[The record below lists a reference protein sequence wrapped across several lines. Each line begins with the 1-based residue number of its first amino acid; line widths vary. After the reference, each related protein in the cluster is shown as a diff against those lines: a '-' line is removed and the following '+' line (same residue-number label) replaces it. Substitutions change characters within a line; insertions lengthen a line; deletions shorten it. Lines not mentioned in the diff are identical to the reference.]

1 MANTIHSSQA
11 NLKKKIQPFLLP
23 VDKEN
28 SRLSQLIKA
37 YLPKKEVHKVWEAY
51 RFSEKAHSGQK
62 RRSGEDYISHP
73 VSVACI
79 AARFHLDSQS
89 IQAALLHD
97 VVEDTESTETE
108 IESKFGKQVSTL
120 VIGLSKLD
128 KVQFQDASEAQAEN
142 FRKMLLA
149 MTQDVRV
156 ILIKLSDRLHNMQTI
171 QSLDEAKKTR
181 IAQETVDIYAP
192 IANRLGLN
200 NLYQE
205 LEDLC
210 FEVLHPVRHKTIQK
224 AIKASRGNRKEVIEK
239 ISKEIRD
246 KLSSVKT
253 KAEITGREKNP
264 ASIHRKMLED
274 QTGFNQIN
282 DIYAFRIIV
291 DTINDCYLTLGTLH
305 SLYNPIPGKFKDYI
319 AIPKAN
325 GYQSLHSTLL
335 GPFGVP
341 VEIQIRTKNMH
352 QVAEAGVAAHWLYK
366 TKDAHVTDLQQKTN
380 QWLKRMLDIQN
391 DSSNSLEFLEHLK
404 VDLFPDEVY
413 VFSPDGKIFA
423 LPKNSSSIDFA
434 YAVHSD
440 VGNKAVS
447 AKINQMLV
455 PLRTKLSTGD
465 HVEII
470 TSTLAKP
477 NPTWLN
483 FVITGKARS
492 QIRNYLR
499 SAESKDLIFLG
510 EKMLNNALNAFHIH
524 PTAIKKKHWKKLIHD
539 YHVESKDEILMDIA
553 LGKKVNVMV
562 AHQLTSLIDGVTSNK
577 NQTKMLDVITIKGS
591 DGMAIQLA
599 SCCNPIPGDPILG
612 YINKEKGLVIHTHD
626 CQIVNELALDHDRWV
641 DVEWE
646 PDSDKLFNVRL
657 SVLVVNERGMLG
669 KIASVIADSESNIDN
684 VSLQDMDGSPFATLN
699 FLVQVRHRLHLA
711 ELIRNLRKIT
721 KVNKI
726 TRVKNYKE
734 LKK

>member
-1 MANTIHSSQA
+1 LANTAHTSQA
-11 NLKKKIQPFLLP
+11 DLNKSHQSFLLP
-23 VDKEN
+23 VDQEN
-28 SRLSQLIKA
+28 SSLTQLVKT
-37 YLPKKEVHKVWEAY
+37 YLPKREIDKVWEAY

-62 RRSGEDYISHP
+62 RRSGEAYISHP

-97 VVEDTESTETE
+97 VVEDTESTELE
-108 IESKFGKQVSTL
+108 IETKFGKQVSTL
-120 VIGLSKLD
+120 VTGLSKLD
-128 KVQFQDASEAQAEN
+128 KVEFQDANEAQAEN

-156 ILIKLSDRLHNMQTI
+156 MLIKLSDRLHNMQTI
-171 QSLDEAKKTR
+171 QSLDERKKIR
-181 IAQETVDIYAP
+181 IAQETIDIYAP

-210 FEVLHPVRHKTIQK
+210 FEVLHPVRYKTIQK

-239 ISKEIRD
+239 ISNEISH
-246 KLSSVKT
+246 KLNSVKT

-291 DTINDCYLTLGTLH
+291 NDINDCYLTLGTLH

-352 QVAEAGVAAHWLYK
+352 QLAEAGVAAHWLYK

-455 PLRTKLSTGD
+455 PLRTRLSTGD

-524 PTAIKKKHWKKLIHD
+524 PTAIKKKHWNKLILD
-539 YHVESKDEILMDIA
+539 YHVESKHEILMDIA

-562 AHQLTSLIDGVTSNK
+562 AHQLTNLMDGVTSNK
-577 NQTKMLDVITIKGS
+577 KQTKMLDVITIKGS
-591 DGMAIQLA
+591 DDMAIQLA
-599 SCCNPIPGDPILG
+599 SCCHPIPGDPILG

-626 CQIVNELALDHDRWV
+626 CQIVNELSLDHDRWV

-646 PDSDKLFNVRL
+646 PESEKLFNVRL

-669 KIASVIADSESNIDN
+669 KIASVIADTESNIDN

-699 FLVQVRHRLHLA
+699 FLVQVRHRQHLA

-726 TRVKNYKE
+726 TRVKNYKS
-734 LKK
+734 

>member
-1 MANTIHSSQA
+1 MANTAHTSQA
-11 NLKKKIQPFLLP
+11 DLNKSHRSFLLP
-23 VDKEN
+23 VDQEN
-28 SRLSQLIKA
+28 SSLTQLVKT
-37 YLPKKEVHKVWEAY
+37 YLPKREIDKVWEAY

-62 RRSGEDYISHP
+62 RRSGEAYISHP

-97 VVEDTESTETE
+97 VVEDTESTELE

-120 VIGLSKLD
+120 VTGLSKLD
-128 KVQFQDASEAQAEN
+128 KVEFQDANEAQAEN

-156 ILIKLSDRLHNMQTI
+156 MLIKLSDRLHNMQTI
-171 QSLDEAKKTR
+171 QSLDERKKIR

-210 FEVLHPVRHKTIQK
+210 FEVLHPVRYKTIQK

-239 ISKEIRD
+239 ISNEISH
-246 KLSSVKT
+246 KLNSVKT

-291 DTINDCYLTLGTLH
+291 NDINDCYLTLGTLH

-352 QVAEAGVAAHWLYK
+352 QLAEAGVAAHWLYK

-455 PLRTKLSTGD
+455 PLRTRLSTGD

-524 PTAIKKKHWKKLIHD
+524 PTAIKKKHWNKLILD

-562 AHQLTSLIDGVTSNK
+562 AHQLTNLMDGVASNK
-577 NQTKMLDVITIKGS
+577 KQTKMLDVITIKGS
-591 DGMAIQLA
+591 DDMAIQLA
-599 SCCNPIPGDPILG
+599 SCCHPIPGDPILG

-626 CQIVNELALDHDRWV
+626 CQIVNELSLDHDRWV

-646 PDSDKLFNVRL
+646 PDSEKLFNVRL

-669 KIASVIADSESNIDN
+669 KIASVIADAGSNIDN

-699 FLVQVRHRLHLA
+699 FLVQVRHRQHLA

-726 TRVKNYKE
+726 TRVKNYKN
-734 LKK
+734 

>member
-1 MANTIHSSQA
+1 MANTAHTSQVDL
-11 NLKKKIQPFLLP
+11 NKSHRSFLLP
-23 VDKEN
+23 VDQEN
-28 SRLSQLIKA
+28 SSLTQLVKT
-37 YLPKKEVHKVWEAY
+37 YLPKREIDKVWEAY
-51 RFSEKAHSGQK
+51 RFSEKAHRGQK
-62 RRSGEDYISHP
+62 RTSGEAYISHP

-97 VVEDTESTETE
+97 VVEDTVSTELE

-120 VIGLSKLD
+120 VTGLSKLD
-128 KVQFQDASEAQAEN
+128 KVEFQDANEAQAEN

-156 ILIKLSDRLHNMQTI
+156 MLIKLSDRLHNMQTI
-171 QSLDEAKKTR
+171 QSLDERKKIR
-181 IAQETVDIYAP
+181 IAQETIDIYAP

-210 FEVLHPVRHKTIQK
+210 FEVLHPVRYKTIQK

-239 ISKEIRD
+239 ISNEISG
-246 KLSSVKT
+246 KLKSVKT

-291 DTINDCYLTLGTLH
+291 NDINDCYLTLGTLH

-352 QVAEAGVAAHWLYK
+352 QLAEAGVAAHWLYK

-455 PLRTKLSTGD
+455 PLRTRLSTGD

-510 EKMLNNALNAFHIH
+510 EKMLDNALNAFHIH
-524 PTAIKKKHWKKLIHD
+524 PTAIKKKHWNKLILD
-539 YHVESKDEILMDIA
+539 YHVKSKDEILMDIA

-562 AHQLTSLIDGVTSNK
+562 AHQLTNLMDGVTSNK
-577 NQTKMLDVITIKGS
+577 KQTKMLDVITIKGS
-591 DGMAIQLA
+591 DDMAIQLA
-599 SCCNPIPGDPILG
+599 NCCHPIPGDPILG

-626 CQIVNELALDHDRWV
+626 CQIVNELSLDHDRWV

-646 PDSDKLFNVRL
+646 PDSEKLFNVRL

-669 KIASVIADSESNIDN
+669 KIASVIADAESNIDN

-699 FLVQVRHRLHLA
+699 FLVQVRHRQHLA

-726 TRVKNYKE
+726 TRVKNYKN
-734 LKK
+734 

>member
-1 MANTIHSSQA
+1 MANTPQTSQVD
-11 NLKKKIQPFLLP
+11 LKKSHQFLLLP
-23 VDKEN
+23 VDQDN
-28 SRLSQLIKA
+28 SRLTQLIKT
-37 YLPKKEVHKVWEAY
+37 YLPKKEVDKVWEAY

-62 RRSGEDYISHP
+62 RRSGEAYISHP

-97 VVEDTESTETE
+97 VVEDTQVTESD
-108 IESKFGKQVSTL
+108 IELKFGKQVSIL
-120 VIGLSKLD
+120 VTGLSKLD
-128 KVQFQDASEAQAEN
+128 KVEFQDANEAQAEN

-156 ILIKLSDRLHNMQTI
+156 MLIKLSDRLHNMQTI
-171 QSLDEAKKTR
+171 QSLEESKKTR
-181 IAQETVDIYAP
+181 IAQETIDIYAP

-210 FEVLHPVRHKTIQK
+210 FEVLHPVRYKTIQK

-239 ISKEIRD
+239 ISNEISN
-246 KLSSVKT
+246 KLNSVKT
-253 KAEITGREKNP
+253 KSEITGREKNP

-291 DTINDCYLTLGTLH
+291 NDINDCYLTLGTLH

-352 QVAEAGVAAHWLYK
+352 QLAEAGVAAHWLYK

-380 QWLKRMLDIQN
+380 QWLKRMLEIQN

-423 LPKNSSSIDFA
+423 LPKNSSTIDFA

-447 AKINQMLV
+447 AKINQILV

-524 PTAIKKKHWKKLIHD
+524 PTAIKKKHWNKLILD

-562 AHQLTSLIDGVTSNK
+562 AHQLTNLMDGVASNK
-577 NQTKMLDVITIKGS
+577 KQTKMLDVITIKGS
-591 DGMAIQLA
+591 DDMAIQLA
-599 SCCNPIPGDPILG
+599 NCCHPIPGDPILG
-612 YINKEKGLVIHTHD
+612 YINKDKGLVIHTHD
-626 CQIVNELALDHDRWV
+626 CKIVNELSLEHDRWV

-646 PDSDKLFNVRL
+646 PDSEKLFNVRL

-669 KIASVIADSESNIDN
+669 KIASVIADAESNIDN

-699 FLVQVRHRLHLA
+699 FVVQVRHRLHLA

-726 TRVKNYKE
+726 TRVKNYKN
-734 LKK
+734 

>member
-1 MANTIHSSQA
+1 MANTAHTSQA
-11 NLKKKIQPFLLP
+11 DLNKSHRSFLLP
-23 VDKEN
+23 VDQEN
-28 SRLSQLIKA
+28 SSLTQLVKT
-37 YLPKKEVHKVWEAY
+37 YLPKREIDKVWEAY

-62 RRSGEDYISHP
+62 RRSGEAYISHP

-97 VVEDTESTETE
+97 VVEDTESTELE

-120 VIGLSKLD
+120 VTGLSKLD
-128 KVQFQDASEAQAEN
+128 KVEFQDANEAQAEN

-156 ILIKLSDRLHNMQTI
+156 MLIKLSDRLHNMQTI
-171 QSLDEAKKTR
+171 QSLDERKKIR

-210 FEVLHPVRHKTIQK
+210 FEVLHPVRYKTIQK

-239 ISKEIRD
+239 ISNEISH
-246 KLSSVKT
+246 KLKSVKT

-291 DTINDCYLTLGTLH
+291 NDINDCYLTLGTLH

-325 GYQSLHSTLL
+325 GYQSLHSTLS

-352 QVAEAGVAAHWLYK
+352 QLAEAGVAAHWLYK

-455 PLRTKLSTGD
+455 PLRTRLSTGD

-524 PTAIKKKHWKKLIHD
+524 PTAIKKKHWNKLILD

-562 AHQLTSLIDGVTSNK
+562 AHQLTNLMDGVASNK
-577 NQTKMLDVITIKGS
+577 KQTKMLDVITIKGS
-591 DGMAIQLA
+591 DDMAIQLA
-599 SCCNPIPGDPILG
+599 NCCHPIPGDPILG

-626 CQIVNELALDHDRWV
+626 CQIVNELSLDHDRWV

-646 PDSDKLFNVRL
+646 PDSEKLFNVRL

-669 KIASVIADSESNIDN
+669 KIASVIADAESNIDN
-684 VSLQDMDGSPFATLN
+684 VSIQDMDGSPFATLN
-699 FLVQVRHRLHLA
+699 FLVQVRHRQHLA

-726 TRVKNYKE
+726 TRVKNYKN
-734 LKK
+734 

>member
-1 MANTIHSSQA
+1 MANTAHTSQA
-11 NLKKKIQPFLLP
+11 DLNKSHRSFLLP
-23 VDKEN
+23 VDQEN
-28 SRLSQLIKA
+28 SSLTQLVKT
-37 YLPKKEVHKVWEAY
+37 YLPKREIDKVWEAY

-62 RRSGEDYISHP
+62 RRSGEAYISHP

-97 VVEDTESTETE
+97 VVEDTESTELE
-108 IESKFGKQVSTL
+108 IETKFGKQVSTL
-120 VIGLSKLD
+120 VTGLSKLD
-128 KVQFQDASEAQAEN
+128 KVEFQDANEAQAEN

-156 ILIKLSDRLHNMQTI
+156 MLIKLSDRLHNMQTI
-171 QSLDEAKKTR
+171 QSLDERKKIR
-181 IAQETVDIYAP
+181 IAQETIDIYAP

-210 FEVLHPVRHKTIQK
+210 FEVLHPVRYKTIQK

-239 ISKEIRD
+239 ISNEISH
-246 KLSSVKT
+246 KLNSVKT

-291 DTINDCYLTLGTLH
+291 NDINDCYLTLGTLH

-352 QVAEAGVAAHWLYK
+352 QLAEAGVAAHWLYK

-455 PLRTKLSTGD
+455 PLRTRLSTGD

-524 PTAIKKKHWKKLIHD
+524 PTAIKKKHWNKLILD

-562 AHQLTSLIDGVTSNK
+562 AHQLTNLMDGVTSNK
-577 NQTKMLDVITIKGS
+577 KQTKMLDVITIKGS
-591 DGMAIQLA
+591 DDMAIQLA
-599 SCCNPIPGDPILG
+599 SCCHPIPGDPILG

-626 CQIVNELALDHDRWV
+626 CQIVNELSLDHDRWV

-646 PDSDKLFNVRL
+646 PDSEKLFNVRL

-669 KIASVIADSESNIDN
+669 KIASVIADTESNIDN

-699 FLVQVRHRLHLA
+699 FLVQVRHRQHLA

-726 TRVKNYKE
+726 TRVKNYKS
-734 LKK
+734 

>member
-1 MANTIHSSQA
+1 MANTAHTSQA
-11 NLKKKIQPFLLP
+11 DLNKSHRSFLLP
-23 VDKEN
+23 VDQEN
-28 SRLSQLIKA
+28 SSLTQLVKT
-37 YLPKKEVHKVWEAY
+37 YLPKREIDKVWEAY

-62 RRSGEDYISHP
+62 RRSGEAYISHP

-97 VVEDTESTETE
+97 VVEDTDSTELE

-120 VIGLSKLD
+120 VTGLSKLD
-128 KVQFQDASEAQAEN
+128 KVEFQDANEAQAEN

-156 ILIKLSDRLHNMQTI
+156 MLIKLSDRLHNMQTI
-171 QSLDEAKKTR
+171 QSLDERKKIR

-210 FEVLHPVRHKTIQK
+210 FEVLHPVRYKTIQK

-239 ISKEIRD
+239 ISNEISH
-246 KLSSVKT
+246 KLNSVKT

-291 DTINDCYLTLGTLH
+291 NDINDCYLTLGTLH

-352 QVAEAGVAAHWLYK
+352 QLAEAGVAAHWLYK

-455 PLRTKLSTGD
+455 PLRTRLSTGD

-524 PTAIKKKHWKKLIHD
+524 PTAIKKKHWNKLILD

-562 AHQLTSLIDGVTSNK
+562 AHQLTNLMDGVTSNK
-577 NQTKMLDVITIKGS
+577 KQTKMLDVITIKGS
-591 DGMAIQLA
+591 DDMAIQLA
-599 SCCNPIPGDPILG
+599 SCCHPIPGDPILG

-626 CQIVNELALDHDRWV
+626 CQIVNELSLDHDRWV

-646 PDSDKLFNVRL
+646 PDSEKLFNVRL

-669 KIASVIADSESNIDN
+669 KIASVIADAESNIDN

-699 FLVQVRHRLHLA
+699 FLVQVRHRQHLA

-726 TRVKNYKE
+726 TRVKNYKN
-734 LKK
+734 

>member
-1 MANTIHSSQA
+1 MANTAHTSQA
-11 NLKKKIQPFLLP
+11 DLNKSHQSFLLP
-23 VDKEN
+23 VDQEN
-28 SRLSQLIKA
+28 SSLTQLVKT
-37 YLPKKEVHKVWEAY
+37 YLPKREIDKVWEAY

-62 RRSGEDYISHP
+62 RRSGEAYISHP

-97 VVEDTESTETE
+97 VVEDTESTELE
-108 IESKFGKQVSTL
+108 IETKFGKQVSTL
-120 VIGLSKLD
+120 VTGLSKLD
-128 KVQFQDASEAQAEN
+128 KVEFQDANEAQAEN

-156 ILIKLSDRLHNMQTI
+156 MLIKLSDRLHNMQTI
-171 QSLDEAKKTR
+171 QSLDERKKIR
-181 IAQETVDIYAP
+181 IAQETIDIYAP

-210 FEVLHPVRHKTIQK
+210 FEVLHPVRYKTIQK

-239 ISKEIRD
+239 ISNEISH
-246 KLSSVKT
+246 KLNSVKT

-291 DTINDCYLTLGTLH
+291 NDINDCYLTLGTLH

-352 QVAEAGVAAHWLYK
+352 QLAEAGVAAHWLYK

-447 AKINQMLV
+447 AKINQILV
-455 PLRTKLSTGD
+455 PLRTRLSTGD

-524 PTAIKKKHWKKLIHD
+524 PTAIKKKHWNKLILD
-539 YHVESKDEILMDIA
+539 YHVESKHEILMDIA

-562 AHQLTSLIDGVTSNK
+562 AHQLTNLMDGVTSNK
-577 NQTKMLDVITIKGS
+577 KQTKMLDVITIKGS
-591 DGMAIQLA
+591 DDMAIQLA
-599 SCCNPIPGDPILG
+599 SCCHPIPGDPILG

-626 CQIVNELALDHDRWV
+626 CQIVNELSLDHDRWV
-641 DVEWE
+641 DVEWG
-646 PDSDKLFNVRL
+646 PDSEKLFNVRL

-669 KIASVIADSESNIDN
+669 KIASVIADTESNIDN

-699 FLVQVRHRLHLA
+699 FLVQVRHRQHLA

-721 KVNKI
+721 EVNKI
-726 TRVKNYKE
+726 TRVKNYKS
-734 LKK
+734 

>member
-1 MANTIHSSQA
+1 
-11 NLKKKIQPFLLP
+11 
-23 VDKEN
+23 
-28 SRLSQLIKA
+28 
-37 YLPKKEVHKVWEAY
+37 
-51 RFSEKAHSGQK
+51 
-62 RRSGEDYISHP
+62 
-73 VSVACI
+73 
-79 AARFHLDSQS
+79 
-89 IQAALLHD
+89 
-97 VVEDTESTETE
+97 
-108 IESKFGKQVSTL
+108 
-120 VIGLSKLD
+120 
-128 KVQFQDASEAQAEN
+128 
-142 FRKMLLA
+142 
-149 MTQDVRV
+149 VR
-156 ILIKLSDRLHNMQTI
+156 
-171 QSLDEAKKTR
+171 
-181 IAQETVDIYAP
+181 Y
-192 IANRLGLN
+192 
-200 NLYQE
+200 
-205 LEDLC
+205 
-210 FEVLHPVRHKTIQK
+210 KTIQK

-239 ISKEIRD
+239 ISNEISH
-246 KLSSVKT
+246 KLKSVKT

-291 DTINDCYLTLGTLH
+291 NDINDCYLTLGTLH

-352 QVAEAGVAAHWLYK
+352 QLAEAGVAAHWLYK

-455 PLRTKLSTGD
+455 PLRTRLSTGD

-524 PTAIKKKHWKKLIHD
+524 PTAIKKKHWNKLILD

-562 AHQLTSLIDGVTSNK
+562 AHQLTNLMDGVASNK
-577 NQTKMLDVITIKGS
+577 KQTKMLDVITIKGS
-591 DGMAIQLA
+591 DDMAIQLA
-599 SCCNPIPGDPILG
+599 SCCHPIPGDPILG

-626 CQIVNELALDHDRWV
+626 CQIVNELSLDHDRWV

-646 PDSDKLFNVRL
+646 PDSEKLFNVRL

-669 KIASVIADSESNIDN
+669 KIASVIADAESNIDN

-699 FLVQVRHRLHLA
+699 FLVQVRHRQHLA

-726 TRVKNYKE
+726 TRVKNYKN
-734 LKK
+734 

>member
-1 MANTIHSSQA
+1 M
-11 NLKKKIQPFLLP
+11 
-23 VDKEN
+23 
-28 SRLSQLIKA
+28 
-37 YLPKKEVHKVWEAY
+37 
-51 RFSEKAHSGQK
+51 
-62 RRSGEDYISHP
+62 
-73 VSVACI
+73 
-79 AARFHLDSQS
+79 
-89 IQAALLHD
+89 
-97 VVEDTESTETE
+97 
-108 IESKFGKQVSTL
+108 STL

-128 KVQFQDASEAQAEN
+128 KVEFQDANEAQAEN

-156 ILIKLSDRLHNMQTI
+156 MLIKLSDRLHNMQTI
-171 QSLDEAKKTR
+171 QSLDERKKIR
-181 IAQETVDIYAP
+181 IAQETIDIYAP

-210 FEVLHPVRHKTIQK
+210 FEVLHPVRYKTIQK

-239 ISKEIRD
+239 ISNEISH
-246 KLSSVKT
+246 KLNSVKT

-291 DTINDCYLTLGTLH
+291 NDINDCYLTLGTLH

-352 QVAEAGVAAHWLYK
+352 QLAEAGVAAHWLYK

-455 PLRTKLSTGD
+455 PLRTRLSTGD

-524 PTAIKKKHWKKLIHD
+524 PTAIKKKHWNKLILD
-539 YHVESKDEILMDIA
+539 YHVESKHEILMDIA

-562 AHQLTSLIDGVTSNK
+562 AHQLTNLMDGVTSNK
-577 NQTKMLDVITIKGS
+577 KQTKMLDVITIKGS
-591 DGMAIQLA
+591 DDMAIQLA
-599 SCCNPIPGDPILG
+599 SCCHPIPGDPILG

-626 CQIVNELALDHDRWV
+626 CQIVNELSLDHDRWV

-646 PDSDKLFNVRL
+646 PDSEKLFNVRL

-669 KIASVIADSESNIDN
+669 KIASVIADTESNIDN

-699 FLVQVRHRLHLA
+699 FLVQVRHRQHLA

-726 TRVKNYKE
+726 TRVKNYKN
-734 LKK
+734 

>member
-1 MANTIHSSQA
+1 MANTAHTSQA
-11 NLKKKIQPFLLP
+11 DLNKSHRSFLLP
-23 VDKEN
+23 VDQEN
-28 SRLSQLIKA
+28 SSLTQLVKT
-37 YLPKKEVHKVWEAY
+37 YLPKREIDKVWEAY

-62 RRSGEDYISHP
+62 RRSGEAYISHP

-97 VVEDTESTETE
+97 VVEDTESTELE

-120 VIGLSKLD
+120 VTGLSKLD
-128 KVQFQDASEAQAEN
+128 KVEFQDANEAQAEN

-156 ILIKLSDRLHNMQTI
+156 MLIKLSDRLHNMQTI
-171 QSLDEAKKTR
+171 QSLDERKKIR

-210 FEVLHPVRHKTIQK
+210 FEVLHPVRYKTIQK

-239 ISKEIRD
+239 ISNEISH
-246 KLSSVKT
+246 KLKSVKT

-291 DTINDCYLTLGTLH
+291 NDINDCYLTLGTLH

-341 VEIQIRTKNMH
+341 VEIQIRTKSMH
-352 QVAEAGVAAHWLYK
+352 QLAEAGVAAHWLYK

-455 PLRTKLSTGD
+455 PLRTRLSTGD

-524 PTAIKKKHWKKLIHD
+524 PTAIKKKHWNKLILD

-562 AHQLTSLIDGVTSNK
+562 AHQLTNLMDGVASNK
-577 NQTKMLDVITIKGS
+577 KQTKMLDVITIKGS
-591 DGMAIQLA
+591 DDMAIQLA
-599 SCCNPIPGDPILG
+599 NCCHPIPGDPILG

-626 CQIVNELALDHDRWV
+626 CQIVNELSLDHDRWV

-646 PDSDKLFNVRL
+646 PDSEKLFNVRL

-669 KIASVIADSESNIDN
+669 KIASVIADAESNIDN

-699 FLVQVRHRLHLA
+699 FLVQVRHRQHLA

-726 TRVKNYKE
+726 TRVKNYKN
-734 LKK
+734 

>member
-1 MANTIHSSQA
+1 LANTVHTSQA
-11 NLKKKIQPFLLP
+11 DLNKSHRSFLLP
-23 VDKEN
+23 VDQEN
-28 SRLSQLIKA
+28 SSLTQLVKT
-37 YLPKKEVHKVWEAY
+37 YLPKREIDKVWEAY

-62 RRSGEDYISHP
+62 RRSGEAYISHP

-97 VVEDTESTETE
+97 VVEDTDSTELE

-120 VIGLSKLD
+120 VTGLSKLD
-128 KVQFQDASEAQAEN
+128 KVEFQDANEAQAEN

-156 ILIKLSDRLHNMQTI
+156 MLIKLSDRLHNMQTI
-171 QSLDEAKKTR
+171 QSLDERKKIR

-210 FEVLHPVRHKTIQK
+210 FEVLHPVRYKTIQK

-239 ISKEIRD
+239 ISNEISH
-246 KLSSVKT
+246 KLNSVKT
-253 KAEITGREKNP
+253 KADITGREKNP

-291 DTINDCYLTLGTLH
+291 NDINDCYLTLGTLH

-352 QVAEAGVAAHWLYK
+352 QLAEAGVAAHWLYK
-366 TKDAHVTDLQQKTN
+366 TKDAHVTNLQQKTN

-455 PLRTKLSTGD
+455 PLRTRLSTGD

-524 PTAIKKKHWKKLIHD
+524 PTAIKKKHWNKLILD

-562 AHQLTSLIDGVTSNK
+562 AHQLTNLMDGVASNK
-577 NQTKMLDVITIKGS
+577 KQTKMLDVITIKGS
-591 DGMAIQLA
+591 DDMAIQLA
-599 SCCNPIPGDPILG
+599 SCCHPIPGDPILG

-626 CQIVNELALDHDRWV
+626 CQIFNELSLDHDRWV

-646 PDSDKLFNVRL
+646 PDSEKLFNVRL

-669 KIASVIADSESNIDN
+669 KIASVIADAESNIDN

-699 FLVQVRHRLHLA
+699 FLVQVRHRQHLA

-726 TRVKNYKE
+726 TRVKNYKN
-734 LKK
+734 

>member
-1 MANTIHSSQA
+1 M
-11 NLKKKIQPFLLP
+11 
-23 VDKEN
+23 
-28 SRLSQLIKA
+28 R
-37 YLPKKEVHKVWEAY
+37 Y
-51 RFSEKAHSGQK
+51 
-62 RRSGEDYISHP
+62 
-73 VSVACI
+73 
-79 AARFHLDSQS
+79 
-89 IQAALLHD
+89 
-97 VVEDTESTETE
+97 
-108 IESKFGKQVSTL
+108 
-120 VIGLSKLD
+120 
-128 KVQFQDASEAQAEN
+128 
-142 FRKMLLA
+142 
-149 MTQDVRV
+149 
-156 ILIKLSDRLHNMQTI
+156 
-171 QSLDEAKKTR
+171 
-181 IAQETVDIYAP
+181 
-192 IANRLGLN
+192 
-200 NLYQE
+200 
-205 LEDLC
+205 
-210 FEVLHPVRHKTIQK
+210 KTIQK

-239 ISKEIRD
+239 ISNEISH
-246 KLSSVKT
+246 KLKSVKT

-291 DTINDCYLTLGTLH
+291 NDINDCYLTLGTLH

-352 QVAEAGVAAHWLYK
+352 QLAEAGVAAHWLYK

-455 PLRTKLSTGD
+455 PLRTRLSTGD

-524 PTAIKKKHWKKLIHD
+524 PTAIKKKHWNKLILD

-562 AHQLTSLIDGVTSNK
+562 AHQLTNLMDGVASNK
-577 NQTKMLDVITIKGS
+577 KQTKMLDVITIKGS
-591 DGMAIQLA
+591 DDMAIQLA
-599 SCCNPIPGDPILG
+599 SCCHPIPGDPILG

-626 CQIVNELALDHDRWV
+626 CQIVNELSLDHDRWV

-646 PDSDKLFNVRL
+646 PDSEKLFNVRL

-669 KIASVIADSESNIDN
+669 KIASVIADAESNIDN

-699 FLVQVRHRLHLA
+699 FLVQVRHRQHLA

-726 TRVKNYKE
+726 TRVKNYKN
-734 LKK
+734 

>member
-1 MANTIHSSQA
+1 MANTPQTSQVD
-11 NLKKKIQPFLLP
+11 LKKSHQFLLLP
-23 VDKEN
+23 VDQDN
-28 SRLSQLIKA
+28 SRLTQLIKT
-37 YLPKKEVHKVWEAY
+37 YLPKKEVDKVWEAY

-62 RRSGEDYISHP
+62 RRSGEAYISHP

-97 VVEDTESTETE
+97 VVEDTQVTESD
-108 IESKFGKQVSTL
+108 IELKFGKQVSIL
-120 VIGLSKLD
+120 VTGLSKLD
-128 KVQFQDASEAQAEN
+128 KVEFQDANEAQAEN

-156 ILIKLSDRLHNMQTI
+156 MLIKLSDRLHNMQTI
-171 QSLDEAKKTR
+171 QSLDESKKIR

-210 FEVLHPVRHKTIQK
+210 FEVLHPVRYKTIQK

-239 ISKEIRD
+239 ISNEISN
-246 KLSSVKT
+246 KLNSVKT
-253 KAEITGREKNP
+253 KSEITGREKNP

-291 DTINDCYLTLGTLH
+291 NDINDCYLTLGTLH

-352 QVAEAGVAAHWLYK
+352 QLAEAGVAAHWLYK

-380 QWLKRMLDIQN
+380 QWLKRMLEIQN

-423 LPKNSSSIDFA
+423 LPKNSSTIDFA

-447 AKINQMLV
+447 AKINQILV

-524 PTAIKKKHWKKLIHD
+524 PTAIKKKHWNKLILD

-562 AHQLTSLIDGVTSNK
+562 AHQLTNLMDGVASNK
-577 NQTKMLDVITIKGS
+577 KQTKMLDVITIKGS
-591 DGMAIQLA
+591 DDMAIQLA
-599 SCCNPIPGDPILG
+599 NCCHPIPGDPILG
-612 YINKEKGLVIHTHD
+612 YINKDKGLVIHTHD
-626 CQIVNELALDHDRWV
+626 CKIVNELSLEHDRWV

-646 PDSDKLFNVRL
+646 PDSEKLFNVRL

-669 KIASVIADSESNIDN
+669 KIASVIADADSNIDN

-699 FLVQVRHRLHLA
+699 FVVQVRHRLHLA

-726 TRVKNYKE
+726 TRVKNYKN
-734 LKK
+734 

>member
-1 MANTIHSSQA
+1 MANTAHTSQA
-11 NLKKKIQPFLLP
+11 DLNKSHRSFLLP
-23 VDKEN
+23 VDQEN
-28 SRLSQLIKA
+28 SSLTQLVKT
-37 YLPKKEVHKVWEAY
+37 YLPKREIDKVWEAY

-62 RRSGEDYISHP
+62 RRSGEAYISHP

-97 VVEDTESTETE
+97 VVEDTESTELE

-120 VIGLSKLD
+120 VTGLSKLD
-128 KVQFQDASEAQAEN
+128 KVEFQDANEAQAEN

-156 ILIKLSDRLHNMQTI
+156 MLIKLSDRLHNMQTI
-171 QSLDEAKKTR
+171 QSLDERKKIR

-210 FEVLHPVRHKTIQK
+210 FEVLHPVRYKTIQK

-239 ISKEIRD
+239 ISNEISH
-246 KLSSVKT
+246 KLKSVKT

-291 DTINDCYLTLGTLH
+291 NDINDCYLTLGTLH

-352 QVAEAGVAAHWLYK
+352 QLAEAGVAAHWLYK

-455 PLRTKLSTGD
+455 PLRTRLSTGD

-524 PTAIKKKHWKKLIHD
+524 PTAIKKKHWNKLILD

-562 AHQLTSLIDGVTSNK
+562 AHQLTNLMDGVASNK
-577 NQTKMLDVITIKGS
+577 KQTKMLDVITIKGS
-591 DGMAIQLA
+591 DDMAIQLA
-599 SCCNPIPGDPILG
+599 SCCHPIPGDPILG

-626 CQIVNELALDHDRWV
+626 CQIVNELSLDHDRWV

-646 PDSDKLFNVRL
+646 PDSEKLFNVRL

-669 KIASVIADSESNIDN
+669 KIASVIADAESNIDN

-699 FLVQVRHRLHLA
+699 FLVQVRHRQHLA

-726 TRVKNYKE
+726 TRVKNYKN
-734 LKK
+734 

>member
-1 MANTIHSSQA
+1 MANTPQTSQVD
-11 NLKKKIQPFLLP
+11 LKKSHQFLLLP
-23 VDKEN
+23 VDQDN
-28 SRLSQLIKA
+28 SRLTQLIKT
-37 YLPKKEVHKVWEAY
+37 YLPKKEVDKVWEAY

-62 RRSGEDYISHP
+62 RRSGEAYISHP

-97 VVEDTESTETE
+97 VVEDTQVTESD
-108 IESKFGKQVSTL
+108 IELKFGKQVSIL
-120 VIGLSKLD
+120 VTGLSKLD
-128 KVQFQDASEAQAEN
+128 KVEFQDANEAQAEN

-156 ILIKLSDRLHNMQTI
+156 MLIKLSDRLHNMQTI
-171 QSLDEAKKTR
+171 QSLDESRKIR

-210 FEVLHPVRHKTIQK
+210 FEVLHPVRYKTIQK

-239 ISKEIRD
+239 ISNEISN
-246 KLSSVKT
+246 KLNSVKT
-253 KAEITGREKNP
+253 KSEITGREKNP

-291 DTINDCYLTLGTLH
+291 NDINDCYLTLGTLH

-352 QVAEAGVAAHWLYK
+352 QLAEAGVAAHWLYK

-380 QWLKRMLDIQN
+380 QWLKRMLEIQN

-423 LPKNSSSIDFA
+423 LPKNSSTIDFA

-447 AKINQMLV
+447 AKINQILV

-524 PTAIKKKHWKKLIHD
+524 PTAIKKKHWNKLILD

-562 AHQLTSLIDGVTSNK
+562 AHQLTNLMDGVASNK
-577 NQTKMLDVITIKGS
+577 KQTKMLDVITIKGS
-591 DGMAIQLA
+591 DDMAIQLA
-599 SCCNPIPGDPILG
+599 NCCHPIPGDPILG
-612 YINKEKGLVIHTHD
+612 YINKDKGLVIHTHD
-626 CQIVNELALDHDRWV
+626 CKIVNELSLEHDRWV

-646 PDSDKLFNVRL
+646 PDSEKLFNVRL

-669 KIASVIADSESNIDN
+669 KIASVIADAESNIDN

-699 FLVQVRHRLHLA
+699 FVVQVRHRLHLA

-726 TRVKNYKE
+726 TRVKNYKN
-734 LKK
+734 

>member
-1 MANTIHSSQA
+1 MANTPQTSQVD
-11 NLKKKIQPFLLP
+11 LKKSHQFLLLP
-23 VDKEN
+23 VDQDN
-28 SRLSQLIKA
+28 SRLTQLIKT
-37 YLPKKEVHKVWEAY
+37 YLPKKEVDKVWEAY

-62 RRSGEDYISHP
+62 RRSGEAYISHP

-97 VVEDTESTETE
+97 VVEDTQVTESD
-108 IESKFGKQVSTL
+108 IELKFGKQVSIL
-120 VIGLSKLD
+120 VTGLSKLD
-128 KVQFQDASEAQAEN
+128 KVEFQDANEAQAEN

-156 ILIKLSDRLHNMQTI
+156 MLIKLSDRLHNMQTI
-171 QSLDEAKKTR
+171 QSLDESRKIR

-210 FEVLHPVRHKTIQK
+210 FEVLHPVRYKTIQK

-239 ISKEIRD
+239 ISNEISN
-246 KLSSVKT
+246 KLNSVKT
-253 KAEITGREKNP
+253 KSEITGREKNP

-291 DTINDCYLTLGTLH
+291 NDINDCYLTLGTLH

-352 QVAEAGVAAHWLYK
+352 QLAEAGVAAHWLYK

-380 QWLKRMLDIQN
+380 QWLKRMLEIQN

-447 AKINQMLV
+447 AKINQILV
-455 PLRTKLSTGD
+455 PLRTRLSTGD

-524 PTAIKKKHWKKLIHD
+524 PTAIKKKHWNKLILD

-562 AHQLTSLIDGVTSNK
+562 AHQLTNLMDGVASNK
-577 NQTKMLDVITIKGS
+577 KQTKMLDVITIKGS
-591 DGMAIQLA
+591 DDMAIQLA
-599 SCCNPIPGDPILG
+599 NCCHPIPGDPILG
-612 YINKEKGLVIHTHD
+612 YINKDKGLVIHTHD
-626 CQIVNELALDHDRWV
+626 CKIVNELSLEHDRWV

-646 PDSDKLFNVRL
+646 PDSEKLFNVRL

-669 KIASVIADSESNIDN
+669 KIASVIADAESNIDN

-699 FLVQVRHRLHLA
+699 FVVQVRHRLHLA

-726 TRVKNYKE
+726 TRVKNYKN
-734 LKK
+734 

>member
-1 MANTIHSSQA
+1 LANTARTSQA
-11 NLKKKIQPFLLP
+11 DLNKSHRSFLLP
-23 VDKEN
+23 VDQEN
-28 SRLSQLIKA
+28 SSLTQLVKT
-37 YLPKKEVHKVWEAY
+37 YLPKREIDKVWEAY

-62 RRSGEDYISHP
+62 RRSGEAYISHP

-97 VVEDTESTETE
+97 VVEDTESTEFE

-120 VIGLSKLD
+120 VTGLSKLD
-128 KVQFQDASEAQAEN
+128 KVEFQDANEAQAEN

-156 ILIKLSDRLHNMQTI
+156 MLIKLSDRLHNMQTI
-171 QSLDEAKKTR
+171 QSLDERKKIR

-210 FEVLHPVRHKTIQK
+210 FEVLHPVRYKTIQK

-239 ISKEIRD
+239 ISNEISH
-246 KLSSVKT
+246 KLKSVKT

-291 DTINDCYLTLGTLH
+291 NDINDCYLTLGTLH

-352 QVAEAGVAAHWLYK
+352 QLAEAGVAAHWLYK

-524 PTAIKKKHWKKLIHD
+524 PTAIKKKHWNKLILD

-562 AHQLTSLIDGVTSNK
+562 AHQLTNLMDGIASNK
-577 NQTKMLDVITIKGS
+577 KQTKMLDVITIKGS
-591 DGMAIQLA
+591 DDMAIQLA
-599 SCCNPIPGDPILG
+599 NCCHPIPGDPILG

-626 CQIVNELALDHDRWV
+626 CQIVNELSLDHDRWV

-646 PDSDKLFNVRL
+646 PDSEKLFNVRL

-669 KIASVIADSESNIDN
+669 KIASVIADAESNIDN

-699 FLVQVRHRLHLA
+699 FLVQVRHRQHLA

-726 TRVKNYKE
+726 TRVKNYKN
-734 LKK
+734 

>member
-1 MANTIHSSQA
+1 MANTPQTSQVD
-11 NLKKKIQPFLLP
+11 LKKSHQFLLLP
-23 VDKEN
+23 VDQDN
-28 SRLSQLIKA
+28 SRLTQLIKT
-37 YLPKKEVHKVWEAY
+37 YLPKKEVDKVWEAY

-62 RRSGEDYISHP
+62 RRSGEAYISHP

-97 VVEDTESTETE
+97 VVEDTQVTESD
-108 IESKFGKQVSTL
+108 IELKFGKQVSIL
-120 VIGLSKLD
+120 VTGLSKLD
-128 KVQFQDASEAQAEN
+128 KVEFQDANEAQAEN

-156 ILIKLSDRLHNMQTI
+156 MLIKLSDRLHNMQTI
-171 QSLDEAKKTR
+171 QSLEESKKTR
-181 IAQETVDIYAP
+181 IAQETIDIYAP

-210 FEVLHPVRHKTIQK
+210 FEVLHPVRYKTIQK

-239 ISKEIRD
+239 ISNEISN
-246 KLSSVKT
+246 KLNSVKT
-253 KAEITGREKNP
+253 KSEITGREKNP

-291 DTINDCYLTLGTLH
+291 NDINDCYLTLGTLH

-352 QVAEAGVAAHWLYK
+352 QLAEAGVAAHWLYK

-380 QWLKRMLDIQN
+380 QWLKRMLEIQN

-423 LPKNSSSIDFA
+423 LPKNSSTIDFA

-447 AKINQMLV
+447 AKINQILV
-455 PLRTKLSTGD
+455 PLRTRLSTGD

-524 PTAIKKKHWKKLIHD
+524 PTAIKKKHWNKLILD

-562 AHQLTSLIDGVTSNK
+562 AHQLTNLMDGVASNK
-577 NQTKMLDVITIKGS
+577 KQTKMLDVITIKGS
-591 DGMAIQLA
+591 DDMAIQLA
-599 SCCNPIPGDPILG
+599 NCCHPIPGDPILG
-612 YINKEKGLVIHTHD
+612 YINKDKGLVIHTHD
-626 CQIVNELALDHDRWV
+626 CQIVNELSLDHDRWV

-646 PDSDKLFNVRL
+646 PDSEKLFNVRL

-669 KIASVIADSESNIDN
+669 KIASVIADAESNIDN

-699 FLVQVRHRLHLA
+699 FVVQVRHRLHLA
-711 ELIRNLRKIT
+711 ELIRNLRKIS

-726 TRVKNYKE
+726 TRVKNYKN
-734 LKK
+734 

>member
-1 MANTIHSSQA
+1 MANTPQTSQVD
-11 NLKKKIQPFLLP
+11 LKKSHQFLLLP
-23 VDKEN
+23 VDQDN
-28 SRLSQLIKA
+28 SRLTQLIKT
-37 YLPKKEVHKVWEAY
+37 YLPKKEVDKVWEAY

-62 RRSGEDYISHP
+62 RRSGEAYISHP

-97 VVEDTESTETE
+97 VVEDTETTESD
-108 IESKFGKQVSTL
+108 IESKFGKQVSIL

-128 KVQFQDASEAQAEN
+128 KVEFQDANEAQAEN

-156 ILIKLSDRLHNMQTI
+156 MLIKLSDRLHNMQTI
-171 QSLDEAKKTR
+171 QSLDESKKIR

-210 FEVLHPVRHKTIQK
+210 FEVLHPVRYKTIQK

-239 ISKEIRD
+239 ISNEISN
-246 KLSSVKT
+246 KLNSVKT
-253 KAEITGREKNP
+253 KSEITGREKNP

-291 DTINDCYLTLGTLH
+291 NDINDCYLTLGTLH

-352 QVAEAGVAAHWLYK
+352 QLAEAGVAAHWLYK

-380 QWLKRMLDIQN
+380 QWLKRMLEIQN

-447 AKINQMLV
+447 AKINQILV
-455 PLRTKLSTGD
+455 PLRTRLSTGD

-524 PTAIKKKHWKKLIHD
+524 PTAIKKKHWNKLILD

-562 AHQLTSLIDGVTSNK
+562 AHQLTNLMDGVASNK
-577 NQTKMLDVITIKGS
+577 KQTKMLDVITIKGS
-591 DGMAIQLA
+591 DDMAIQLA
-599 SCCNPIPGDPILG
+599 NCCHPIPGDPILG
-612 YINKEKGLVIHTHD
+612 YINKDKGLVIHTHD
-626 CQIVNELALDHDRWV
+626 CKIVNELSLEHDRWV

-646 PDSDKLFNVRL
+646 PDSEKLFNVRL

-669 KIASVIADSESNIDN
+669 KIASVIADAESNIDN

-699 FLVQVRHRLHLA
+699 FVVQVRHRLHLA

-726 TRVKNYKE
+726 TRVKNYKN
-734 LKK
+734 

>member
-1 MANTIHSSQA
+1 MANTAHTSQA
-11 NLKKKIQPFLLP
+11 DLNKSHQSFLLP
-23 VDKEN
+23 VDQEN
-28 SRLSQLIKA
+28 SSLTQLVKT
-37 YLPKKEVHKVWEAY
+37 YLPKREIDKVWEAY

-62 RRSGEDYISHP
+62 RRSGEAYISHP

-97 VVEDTESTETE
+97 VVEDTESTELE
-108 IESKFGKQVSTL
+108 IETKFGKQVSTL
-120 VIGLSKLD
+120 VTGLSKLD
-128 KVQFQDASEAQAEN
+128 KVEFQDANEAQAEN

-156 ILIKLSDRLHNMQTI
+156 MLIKLSDRLHNMQTI
-171 QSLDEAKKTR
+171 QSLDERKKIR
-181 IAQETVDIYAP
+181 IAQETIDIYAP

-210 FEVLHPVRHKTIQK
+210 FEVLHPVRYKTIQK

-239 ISKEIRD
+239 ISNEISH
-246 KLSSVKT
+246 KLNSVKT

-291 DTINDCYLTLGTLH
+291 NDINDCYLTLGTLH

-352 QVAEAGVAAHWLYK
+352 QLAEAGVAAHWLYK

-455 PLRTKLSTGD
+455 PLRTRLSTGD

-524 PTAIKKKHWKKLIHD
+524 PTAIKKKHWNKLILD

-562 AHQLTSLIDGVTSNK
+562 AHQLTNLMDGVTSNK
-577 NQTKMLDVITIKGS
+577 KQTKMLDVITIKGS
-591 DGMAIQLA
+591 DDMAIQLA
-599 SCCNPIPGDPILG
+599 SCCHPIPGDPILG

-626 CQIVNELALDHDRWV
+626 CQIVNELSLDHDRWV

-646 PDSDKLFNVRL
+646 PDSEKLFNVRL

-669 KIASVIADSESNIDN
+669 KIASVIADTESNIDN

-699 FLVQVRHRLHLA
+699 FLVQVRHRQHLA

-726 TRVKNYKE
+726 TRVKNYKS
-734 LKK
+734 

>member
-1 MANTIHSSQA
+1 MANTAHTSQA
-11 NLKKKIQPFLLP
+11 DLKKSNQSFLLP
-23 VDKEN
+23 VDQDN
-28 SRLSQLIKA
+28 SSLTQLVKT
-37 YLPKKEVHKVWEAY
+37 YLPKREIDKVWEAY

-62 RRSGEDYISHP
+62 RRSGEAYISHP

-97 VVEDTESTETE
+97 VVEDTESTELE

-128 KVQFQDASEAQAEN
+128 KVEFQDANEAQAEN

-156 ILIKLSDRLHNMQTI
+156 MLIKLSDRLHNMQTI
-171 QSLDEAKKTR
+171 QSLDESKKIR

-210 FEVLHPVRHKTIQK
+210 FEVLHPVRYKTIQK

-239 ISKEIRD
+239 ISNEISN
-246 KLSSVKT
+246 KLKSVKT

-291 DTINDCYLTLGTLH
+291 NDINDCYLTLGTLH

-352 QVAEAGVAAHWLYK
+352 QLAEAGVAAHWLYK

-447 AKINQMLV
+447 AKINQILV
-455 PLRTKLSTGD
+455 PLRTRLSTGD

-524 PTAIKKKHWKKLIHD
+524 PTAIKKKHWNKLILD

-562 AHQLTSLIDGVTSNK
+562 AHQLTNLMDGLASNK
-577 NQTKMLDVITIKGS
+577 KQTKMLDVITIKGS

-599 SCCNPIPGDPILG
+599 NCCHPIPGDPILG

-626 CQIVNELALDHDRWV
+626 CQIVNELSLDHDRWV

-646 PDSDKLFNVRL
+646 PDSEKLFNVRL

-669 KIASVIADSESNIDN
+669 KIASIIADAESNINN

-699 FLVQVRHRLHLA
+699 FLVQVRHRQHLA

-726 TRVKNYKE
+726 TRVKNYKN
-734 LKK
+734 

>member
-1 MANTIHSSQA
+1 MANTPQTSQVD
-11 NLKKKIQPFLLP
+11 LKKSHQFLLLP
-23 VDKEN
+23 VDQDN
-28 SRLSQLIKA
+28 SRLTQLIKT
-37 YLPKKEVHKVWEAY
+37 YLPKKEVDKVWEAY

-62 RRSGEDYISHP
+62 RRSGEAYISHP

-97 VVEDTESTETE
+97 VVEDTQVTESD
-108 IESKFGKQVSTL
+108 IELKFGKQVSIL
-120 VIGLSKLD
+120 VTGLSKLD
-128 KVQFQDASEAQAEN
+128 KVEFQDANEAQAEN

-156 ILIKLSDRLHNMQTI
+156 MLIKLSDRLHNMQTI
-171 QSLDEAKKTR
+171 QSLEESKKTR
-181 IAQETVDIYAP
+181 IAQETIDIYAP

-210 FEVLHPVRHKTIQK
+210 FEVLHPVRYKTIQK

-239 ISKEIRD
+239 ISNEISN
-246 KLSSVKT
+246 KLNSVKT
-253 KAEITGREKNP
+253 KSEITGREKNP

-291 DTINDCYLTLGTLH
+291 NDINDCYLTLGTLH

-352 QVAEAGVAAHWLYK
+352 QLAEAGVAAHWLYK

-380 QWLKRMLDIQN
+380 QWLKRMLEIQN

-423 LPKNSSSIDFA
+423 LPKNSSTIDFA

-447 AKINQMLV
+447 AKINQILV
-455 PLRTKLSTGD
+455 PLRTRLSTGD

-524 PTAIKKKHWKKLIHD
+524 PTAIKKKHWNKLILD

-562 AHQLTSLIDGVTSNK
+562 AHQLTNLMDGVASNK
-577 NQTKMLDVITIKGS
+577 KQTKMLDVITIKGS
-591 DGMAIQLA
+591 DDMAIQLA
-599 SCCNPIPGDPILG
+599 NCCHPIPGDPILG
-612 YINKEKGLVIHTHD
+612 YINKDKGLVIHTHD
-626 CQIVNELALDHDRWV
+626 CKIVNELSLEHDRWV

-646 PDSDKLFNVRL
+646 PDSEKLFNVRL

-669 KIASVIADSESNIDN
+669 KIASVIADAESNIDN

-699 FLVQVRHRLHLA
+699 FVVQVRHRLHLA

-726 TRVKNYKE
+726 TRVKNYKN
-734 LKK
+734 

>member
-1 MANTIHSSQA
+1 LANTARTSQA
-11 NLKKKIQPFLLP
+11 DLNKSHRSFLLP
-23 VDKEN
+23 VDQEN
-28 SRLSQLIKA
+28 SSLTQLVKT
-37 YLPKKEVHKVWEAY
+37 YLPKREIDKVWEAY

-62 RRSGEDYISHP
+62 RRSGEAYISHP

-97 VVEDTESTETE
+97 VVEDTESTEFE

-120 VIGLSKLD
+120 VTGLSKLD
-128 KVQFQDASEAQAEN
+128 KVEFQDANEAQAEN

-156 ILIKLSDRLHNMQTI
+156 MLIKLSDRLHNMQTI
-171 QSLDEAKKTR
+171 QSLDERKKIR

-210 FEVLHPVRHKTIQK
+210 FEVLHPVRYKTIQK

-239 ISKEIRD
+239 ISNEISH
-246 KLSSVKT
+246 KLKSVKT

-291 DTINDCYLTLGTLH
+291 NDINDCYLTLGTLH

-352 QVAEAGVAAHWLYK
+352 QLAEAGVAAHWLYK

-455 PLRTKLSTGD
+455 PLRTRLSTGD

-524 PTAIKKKHWKKLIHD
+524 PTAIKKKHWNKLILD

-562 AHQLTSLIDGVTSNK
+562 AHQLTNLMDGIASNK
-577 NQTKMLDVITIKGS
+577 KQTKMLDVITIKGS
-591 DGMAIQLA
+591 DDMAIQLA
-599 SCCNPIPGDPILG
+599 NCCHPIPGDPILG

-626 CQIVNELALDHDRWV
+626 CQIVNELSLDHDRWV

-646 PDSDKLFNVRL
+646 PDSEKLFNVRL

-669 KIASVIADSESNIDN
+669 KIASVIADAESNIDN

-699 FLVQVRHRLHLA
+699 FLVQVRHRQHLA

-726 TRVKNYKE
+726 TRVKNYKN
-734 LKK
+734 

>member
-1 MANTIHSSQA
+1 MANTPQTSQVD
-11 NLKKKIQPFLLP
+11 LKKSQQFLLLP
-23 VDKEN
+23 VDQGN
-28 SRLSQLIKA
+28 SRLTQLIKT
-37 YLPKKEVHKVWEAY
+37 YLPKKEVDKVWEAY

-62 RRSGEDYISHP
+62 RRSGEAYISHP

-97 VVEDTESTETE
+97 VVEDTQVTESD
-108 IESKFGKQVSTL
+108 IELKFGKQVSIL
-120 VIGLSKLD
+120 VTGLSKLD
-128 KVQFQDASEAQAEN
+128 KVEFQDANEAQAEN

-156 ILIKLSDRLHNMQTI
+156 MLIKLSDRLHNMQTI
-171 QSLDEAKKTR
+171 QSLDESKKIR

-210 FEVLHPVRHKTIQK
+210 FEVLHPVRYKTIQK

-239 ISKEIRD
+239 ISNEISN
-246 KLSSVKT
+246 KLNSVKT
-253 KAEITGREKNP
+253 KSEITGREKNP

-291 DTINDCYLTLGTLH
+291 NDINDCYLTLGTLH

-352 QVAEAGVAAHWLYK
+352 QLAEAGVAAHWLYK

-380 QWLKRMLDIQN
+380 QWLKRMLEIQN

-447 AKINQMLV
+447 AKINQILV
-455 PLRTKLSTGD
+455 PLRTRLSTGD

-524 PTAIKKKHWKKLIHD
+524 PTAIKKKHWNKLILD

-562 AHQLTSLIDGVTSNK
+562 AHQLTNLMDGVASNK
-577 NQTKMLDVITIKGS
+577 KQTKMLDVITIKGS
-591 DGMAIQLA
+591 DDMAIQLA
-599 SCCNPIPGDPILG
+599 NCCHPIPGDPILG

-626 CQIVNELALDHDRWV
+626 CQIVNELSLDHDRWV

-646 PDSDKLFNVRL
+646 PDSEKLFNVRL

-669 KIASVIADSESNIDN
+669 KIASVIADAESNIDN

-699 FLVQVRHRLHLA
+699 FVVQVRHRLHLA

-726 TRVKNYKE
+726 TRVKNYKN
-734 LKK
+734 

>member
-1 MANTIHSSQA
+1 MANTAHTSQA
-11 NLKKKIQPFLLP
+11 DLNKSHRSLLLP
-23 VDKEN
+23 VDQDN
-28 SRLSQLIKA
+28 SSLTQLVKT
-37 YLPKKEVHKVWEAY
+37 YLPKREIEKVWEAY

-62 RRSGEDYISHP
+62 RRSGEAYISHP

-97 VVEDTESTETE
+97 VVEDTESTELE
-108 IESKFGKQVSTL
+108 IESKFGKQVSAL
-120 VIGLSKLD
+120 VTGLSKLD
-128 KVQFQDASEAQAEN
+128 KVEFQDANEAQAEN

-156 ILIKLSDRLHNMQTI
+156 MLIKLSDRLHNMQTI
-171 QSLDEAKKTR
+171 QSLDERKKIR

-210 FEVLHPVRHKTIQK
+210 FEVLHPVRYKTIQK

-239 ISKEIRD
+239 ISNEISH
-246 KLSSVKT
+246 KLNSVKT

-291 DTINDCYLTLGTLH
+291 NNINDCYLTLGTLH

-352 QVAEAGVAAHWLYK
+352 QLAEAGVAAHWLYK

-455 PLRTKLSTGD
+455 PLRTRLSTGD

-524 PTAIKKKHWKKLIHD
+524 PTAIKKKHWNKLILD

-562 AHQLTSLIDGVTSNK
+562 AHQLTNLMDRVASNK
-577 NQTKMLDVITIKGS
+577 KQTKMLDVITIKGS
-591 DGMAIQLA
+591 DDMAIQLA
-599 SCCNPIPGDPILG
+599 SCCHPIPGDPILG

-626 CQIVNELALDHDRWV
+626 CQIVNELSLDHDRWV

-646 PDSDKLFNVRL
+646 PDSEKLFNVRL

-669 KIASVIADSESNIDN
+669 KIASVIADAESNIDN

-699 FLVQVRHRLHLA
+699 FLVQVRHRQHLA

-726 TRVKNYKE
+726 TRVKNYKS
-734 LKK
+734 

>member
-1 MANTIHSSQA
+1 MANTTQTSQVD
-11 NLKKKIQPFLLP
+11 LKKSHQFFLLP
-23 VDKEN
+23 VDQDN
-28 SRLSQLIKA
+28 SRLTQLIKT
-37 YLPKKEVHKVWEAY
+37 YLPKKEVDKVWEAY

-62 RRSGEDYISHP
+62 RRSGEAYISHP

-97 VVEDTESTETE
+97 VVEDTQVTESD
-108 IESKFGKQVSTL
+108 IELKFGKQVSIL
-120 VIGLSKLD
+120 VTGLSKLD
-128 KVQFQDASEAQAEN
+128 KVEFQDANEAQAEN

-156 ILIKLSDRLHNMQTI
+156 MLIKLSDRLHNMQTI
-171 QSLDEAKKTR
+171 QSLDESKKIR

-210 FEVLHPVRHKTIQK
+210 FEVLHPVRYKTIQK

-239 ISKEIRD
+239 ISNEISN
-246 KLSSVKT
+246 KLNSVKT
-253 KAEITGREKNP
+253 KSEITGREKNP

-291 DTINDCYLTLGTLH
+291 NDINDCYLTLGTLH

-352 QVAEAGVAAHWLYK
+352 QLAEAGVAAHWLYK

-380 QWLKRMLDIQN
+380 QWLKRMLEIQN

-423 LPKNSSSIDFA
+423 LPKNSSTIDFA

-447 AKINQMLV
+447 AKINQILV
-455 PLRTKLSTGD
+455 PLRTRLSTGD
-465 HVEII
+465 HLEII

-524 PTAIKKKHWKKLIHD
+524 PTAIKKKHWNKLILD

-562 AHQLTSLIDGVTSNK
+562 AHQLTNLMDGVASNK
-577 NQTKMLDVITIKGS
+577 KQTKMLDVITIKGS
-591 DGMAIQLA
+591 DDMAIQLA
-599 SCCNPIPGDPILG
+599 NCCHPIPGDPILG
-612 YINKEKGLVIHTHD
+612 YINKDKGLVIHTHD
-626 CQIVNELALDHDRWV
+626 CKIVNELSLEHDRWV

-646 PDSDKLFNVRL
+646 PDSEKLFNVRL

-669 KIASVIADSESNIDN
+669 KIASVIADAESNIDN

-699 FLVQVRHRLHLA
+699 FVVQVRHRLHLA

-726 TRVKNYKE
+726 TRVKNYKN
-734 LKK
+734 

>member
-1 MANTIHSSQA
+1 MANTTQTSQVD
-11 NLKKKIQPFLLP
+11 LKKNHQSLLLP
-23 VDKEN
+23 VDQDN
-28 SRLSQLIKA
+28 SRLTQLIKT
-37 YLPKKEVHKVWEAY
+37 YLPKKEIDKVWEAY

-62 RRSGEDYISHP
+62 RRSGEAYISHP

-97 VVEDTESTETE
+97 VVEDTQVTESD
-108 IESKFGKQVSTL
+108 IELKFGKQVSIL
-120 VIGLSKLD
+120 VTGLSKLD
-128 KVQFQDASEAQAEN
+128 KVEFQDANEAQAEN

-156 ILIKLSDRLHNMQTI
+156 MLIKLSDRLHNMQTI
-171 QSLDEAKKTR
+171 QSLDESKKIR

-210 FEVLHPVRHKTIQK
+210 FEALHPVRYKTIQK

-239 ISKEIRD
+239 ISNEISN
-246 KLSSVKT
+246 KLNSVKT
-253 KAEITGREKNP
+253 KSEITGREKNP

-291 DTINDCYLTLGTLH
+291 NDINDCYLTLGTLH

-352 QVAEAGVAAHWLYK
+352 QLAEAGVAAHWVYK

-380 QWLKRMLDIQN
+380 QWLKRMLEIQN

-447 AKINQMLV
+447 AKINQILV
-455 PLRTKLSTGD
+455 PLRTRLSTGD

-524 PTAIKKKHWKKLIHD
+524 PTAIKKKHWNKLILD

-562 AHQLTSLIDGVTSNK
+562 AHQLTNLMDGVASNK
-577 NQTKMLDVITIKGS
+577 KQTKMLDVITIKGS
-591 DGMAIQLA
+591 DDMAIQLA
-599 SCCNPIPGDPILG
+599 SCCHPIPGDPILG

-626 CQIVNELALDHDRWV
+626 CQIVSELSLDHDRWV

-646 PDSDKLFNVRL
+646 PDSEKLFNVRL

-669 KIASVIADSESNIDN
+669 KIASVIADAESNIDN

-699 FLVQVRHRLHLA
+699 FVVQVRHRLHLA

-726 TRVKNYKE
+726 TRVKNYKN
-734 LKK
+734 

>member
-1 MANTIHSSQA
+1 MANTPQTSQVD
-11 NLKKKIQPFLLP
+11 LKKSHQFLLLP
-23 VDKEN
+23 VDQGN
-28 SRLSQLIKA
+28 SRLTQLIKT
-37 YLPKKEVHKVWEAY
+37 YLPKKEVDKVWEAY

-62 RRSGEDYISHP
+62 RRSGEAYISHP

-97 VVEDTESTETE
+97 VVEDTEVTESD
-108 IESKFGKQVSTL
+108 IELKFGKQVSVL
-120 VIGLSKLD
+120 VTGLSKLD
-128 KVQFQDASEAQAEN
+128 KVEFQDANEAQAEN

-156 ILIKLSDRLHNMQTI
+156 MLIKLSDRLHNMQTI
-171 QSLDEAKKTR
+171 QSLEESKKTR
-181 IAQETVDIYAP
+181 IAQETIDIYAP

-210 FEVLHPVRHKTIQK
+210 FEVLHPVRYKTIQK

-239 ISKEIRD
+239 ISNEISN
-246 KLSSVKT
+246 KLNSVKT
-253 KAEITGREKNP
+253 KSEITGREKNP

-291 DTINDCYLTLGTLH
+291 NDINDCYLTLGTLH

-352 QVAEAGVAAHWLYK
+352 QLAEAGVAAHWLYK

-380 QWLKRMLDIQN
+380 QWLKRMLEIQN

-423 LPKNSSSIDFA
+423 LPKNSSTIDFA

-447 AKINQMLV
+447 AKINQILV
-455 PLRTKLSTGD
+455 PLRTRLSTGD

-524 PTAIKKKHWKKLIHD
+524 PTAIKKKHWNKLILD

-562 AHQLTSLIDGVTSNK
+562 AHQLTNLMDGVASNK
-577 NQTKMLDVITIKGS
+577 KQTKMLDVITIKGS
-591 DGMAIQLA
+591 DDMAIQLA
-599 SCCNPIPGDPILG
+599 NCCHPIPGDPILG

-626 CQIVNELALDHDRWV
+626 CQIVNELSLDHDRWV

-646 PDSDKLFNVRL
+646 PDSEKLFNVRL

-669 KIASVIADSESNIDN
+669 KIASVIADAESNIDN

-699 FLVQVRHRLHLA
+699 FVVQVRHRLHLA

-726 TRVKNYKE
+726 TRVKNYKN
-734 LKK
+734 

>member
-1 MANTIHSSQA
+1 MANTAHTSQA
-11 NLKKKIQPFLLP
+11 DLNKSHRSLLLP
-23 VDKEN
+23 VDQDN
-28 SRLSQLIKA
+28 SSLTQLVKT
-37 YLPKKEVHKVWEAY
+37 YLPKREIDKVWEAY

-62 RRSGEDYISHP
+62 RRSGEAYISHP

-97 VVEDTESTETE
+97 VVEDTESTELE
-108 IESKFGKQVSTL
+108 IETKFGKQVSTL
-120 VIGLSKLD
+120 VTGLSKLD
-128 KVQFQDASEAQAEN
+128 KVEFQDANEAQAEN

-156 ILIKLSDRLHNMQTI
+156 MLIKLSDRLHNMQTI
-171 QSLDEAKKTR
+171 QSLDERKKIR

-210 FEVLHPVRHKTIQK
+210 FEVLHPVRYKTIQK

-239 ISKEIRD
+239 ISNEISH
-246 KLSSVKT
+246 KLNSVKT

-291 DTINDCYLTLGTLH
+291 NDINDCYLTLGTLH

-352 QVAEAGVAAHWLYK
+352 QLAEAGVAAHWLYK

-455 PLRTKLSTGD
+455 PLRTRLSTGD

-524 PTAIKKKHWKKLIHD
+524 PTAIKKKHWNKLILD

-562 AHQLTSLIDGVTSNK
+562 AHQLTNLMDRVASNK
-577 NQTKMLDVITIKGS
+577 KQTKMLDVITIKGS
-591 DGMAIQLA
+591 DDMAIQLA
-599 SCCNPIPGDPILG
+599 SCCHPIPGDPILG

-626 CQIVNELALDHDRWV
+626 CQIVNELSLDHDRWV

-646 PDSDKLFNVRL
+646 PDSEKLFNVRL

-669 KIASVIADSESNIDN
+669 KIASVIADAESNIDN

-699 FLVQVRHRLHLA
+699 FLVQVRHRQHLA

-726 TRVKNYKE
+726 TRVKNYKS
-734 LKK
+734 

>member
-1 MANTIHSSQA
+1 MANTAHTSQA
-11 NLKKKIQPFLLP
+11 DLNKSHRSFLLP
-23 VDKEN
+23 VDQEN
-28 SRLSQLIKA
+28 SSLTQLVKT
-37 YLPKKEVHKVWEAY
+37 YLPKREIDKVWEAY

-62 RRSGEDYISHP
+62 RRSGEAYISHP

-97 VVEDTESTETE
+97 VVEDTESTELE

-120 VIGLSKLD
+120 VTGLSKLD
-128 KVQFQDASEAQAEN
+128 KVEFQDANEAQAEN

-156 ILIKLSDRLHNMQTI
+156 MLIKLSDRLHNMQTI
-171 QSLDEAKKTR
+171 QSLDERKKIR

-210 FEVLHPVRHKTIQK
+210 FEVLHPVRYKTIQK

-239 ISKEIRD
+239 ISNEISH
-246 KLSSVKT
+246 KLKSVKT

-291 DTINDCYLTLGTLH
+291 NDINDCYLTLGTLH

-352 QVAEAGVAAHWLYK
+352 QLAEAGVAAHWLYK

-455 PLRTKLSTGD
+455 PLRTRLSTGD

-524 PTAIKKKHWKKLIHD
+524 PTAIKKKHWNKLILD

-562 AHQLTSLIDGVTSNK
+562 AHQLTNLMDGVTSNK
-577 NQTKMLDVITIKGS
+577 KQTKMLDVITIKGS
-591 DGMAIQLA
+591 DDMAIQLA
-599 SCCNPIPGDPILG
+599 NCCHPIPGDPILG

-626 CQIVNELALDHDRWV
+626 CQIVNELSLDHDRWV

-646 PDSDKLFNVRL
+646 PDSEKLFNVRL

-669 KIASVIADSESNIDN
+669 KIASVIADAESNIDN

-699 FLVQVRHRLHLA
+699 FLVQVRHRQHLA

-726 TRVKNYKE
+726 TRVKNYKN
-734 LKK
+734 

>member
-1 MANTIHSSQA
+1 MANTAHTSQA
-11 NLKKKIQPFLLP
+11 DLNKSHQSFLLP
-23 VDKEN
+23 VDQEN
-28 SRLSQLIKA
+28 SSLTQLVKT
-37 YLPKKEVHKVWEAY
+37 YLPKREIDKVWEAY

-62 RRSGEDYISHP
+62 RRSGEAYISHP

-97 VVEDTESTETE
+97 VVEDTESTELE
-108 IESKFGKQVSTL
+108 IETKFGKQVSTL
-120 VIGLSKLD
+120 VTGLSKLD
-128 KVQFQDASEAQAEN
+128 KVEFQDANEAQAEN

-156 ILIKLSDRLHNMQTI
+156 MLIKLSDRLHNMQTI
-171 QSLDEAKKTR
+171 QSLDERKKIR
-181 IAQETVDIYAP
+181 IAQETIDIYAP

-210 FEVLHPVRHKTIQK
+210 FEVLHPVRYKTIQK

-239 ISKEIRD
+239 ISNEISH
-246 KLSSVKT
+246 KLNSVKT

-291 DTINDCYLTLGTLH
+291 NDINDCYLTLGTLH

-352 QVAEAGVAAHWLYK
+352 QLAEAGVAAHWLYK

-447 AKINQMLV
+447 AKINQILV
-455 PLRTKLSTGD
+455 PLRTRLSTGD

-524 PTAIKKKHWKKLIHD
+524 PTAIKKKHWNKLILD
-539 YHVESKDEILMDIA
+539 YHVESKHEILMDIA

-562 AHQLTSLIDGVTSNK
+562 AHQLTNLMDGVTSNK
-577 NQTKMLDVITIKGS
+577 KQTKMLDVITIKGS
-591 DGMAIQLA
+591 DDMAIQLA
-599 SCCNPIPGDPILG
+599 SCCHPIPGDPILG

-626 CQIVNELALDHDRWV
+626 CQIVNELSLDHDRWV

-646 PDSDKLFNVRL
+646 PDSEKLFNVRL

-669 KIASVIADSESNIDN
+669 KIASVIADTESNIDN

-699 FLVQVRHRLHLA
+699 FLVQVRHRQHLA

-726 TRVKNYKE
+726 TRVKNYKS
-734 LKK
+734 

>member
-1 MANTIHSSQA
+1 LANTARTSQA
-11 NLKKKIQPFLLP
+11 DLNKSHRSFLLP
-23 VDKEN
+23 VDQEN
-28 SRLSQLIKA
+28 SSLTQLVKT
-37 YLPKKEVHKVWEAY
+37 YLPKREIDKVWEAY

-62 RRSGEDYISHP
+62 RRSGEAYISHP

-97 VVEDTESTETE
+97 VVEDTESTEFE

-120 VIGLSKLD
+120 VTGLSKLD
-128 KVQFQDASEAQAEN
+128 KVEFQDANEAQAEN

-156 ILIKLSDRLHNMQTI
+156 MLIKLSDRLHNMQTI
-171 QSLDEAKKTR
+171 QSLDERKKIR

-210 FEVLHPVRHKTIQK
+210 FEVLHPVRYKTIQK

-239 ISKEIRD
+239 ISNEISH
-246 KLSSVKT
+246 KLKSVKT

-291 DTINDCYLTLGTLH
+291 NDINDCYLTLGTLH

-352 QVAEAGVAAHWLYK
+352 QLAEAGVAAHWLYK

-455 PLRTKLSTGD
+455 PLRTRLSTGD

-524 PTAIKKKHWKKLIHD
+524 PTAIKKKHWNKLILD

-562 AHQLTSLIDGVTSNK
+562 AHQLTNLMDGIASNK
-577 NQTKMLDVITIKGS
+577 KQTKMLDVITIKGS
-591 DGMAIQLA
+591 DDMAIQLA
-599 SCCNPIPGDPILG
+599 SCCHPIPGDPILG

-626 CQIVNELALDHDRWV
+626 CQIVNELSLDHDRWV

-646 PDSDKLFNVRL
+646 PDSEKLFNVRL

-669 KIASVIADSESNIDN
+669 KIASVIADAESNIDN

-699 FLVQVRHRLHLA
+699 FLVQVRHRQHLA

-726 TRVKNYKE
+726 TRVKNYKN
-734 LKK
+734 

>member
-1 MANTIHSSQA
+1 MANTPQTSQVD
-11 NLKKKIQPFLLP
+11 LKKSHQFLLLP
-23 VDKEN
+23 VDQDN
-28 SRLSQLIKA
+28 SRLTQLIKT
-37 YLPKKEVHKVWEAY
+37 YLPKKEVDKVWEAY

-62 RRSGEDYISHP
+62 RRSGEAYISHP

-97 VVEDTESTETE
+97 VVEDTEVTESD
-108 IESKFGKQVSTL
+108 IELKFGKQVSVL
-120 VIGLSKLD
+120 VTGLSKLD
-128 KVQFQDASEAQAEN
+128 KVEFQDANEAQAEN

-156 ILIKLSDRLHNMQTI
+156 MLIKLSDRLHNMQTI
-171 QSLDEAKKTR
+171 QSLEESKKTR
-181 IAQETVDIYAP
+181 IAQETIDIYAP

-210 FEVLHPVRHKTIQK
+210 FEVLHPVRYKTIQK

-239 ISKEIRD
+239 ISNEISN
-246 KLSSVKT
+246 KLNSVKT
-253 KAEITGREKNP
+253 KSEITGREKNP

-291 DTINDCYLTLGTLH
+291 NDINDCYLTLGTLH

-352 QVAEAGVAAHWLYK
+352 QLAEAGVAAHWLYK

-380 QWLKRMLDIQN
+380 QWLKRMLEIQN

-423 LPKNSSSIDFA
+423 LPKNSSTIDFA

-447 AKINQMLV
+447 AKINQILV
-455 PLRTKLSTGD
+455 PLRTRLSTGD

-499 SAESKDLIFLG
+499 SAESKDLVFLG

-524 PTAIKKKHWKKLIHD
+524 PTAIKKKHWHKLILD

-562 AHQLTSLIDGVTSNK
+562 AHQLTNLMDGVASNK
-577 NQTKMLDVITIKGS
+577 KQTKMLDVITIKGS
-591 DGMAIQLA
+591 DDMAIQLA
-599 SCCNPIPGDPILG
+599 NCCHPIPGDPILG

-626 CQIVNELALDHDRWV
+626 CQIVNELSLDHDRWV

-646 PDSDKLFNVRL
+646 PDSEKLFNVRL

-669 KIASVIADSESNIDN
+669 KIASVIADAESNIDN

-699 FLVQVRHRLHLA
+699 FVVQVRHRLHLA
-711 ELIRNLRKIT
+711 ELIRNLRKIS

-726 TRVKNYKE
+726 TRVKNYKN
-734 LKK
+734 

>member
-1 MANTIHSSQA
+1 MANTPQTSQVD
-11 NLKKKIQPFLLP
+11 LKKSHQFLLLP
-23 VDKEN
+23 VDQDN
-28 SRLSQLIKA
+28 SRLTQLIKT
-37 YLPKKEVHKVWEAY
+37 YLPKKEVDKVWEAY

-62 RRSGEDYISHP
+62 RRSGEAYISHP

-97 VVEDTESTETE
+97 VVEDTQVTESD
-108 IESKFGKQVSTL
+108 IELKFGKQVSIL
-120 VIGLSKLD
+120 VTGLSKLD
-128 KVQFQDASEAQAEN
+128 KVEFQDANEAQAEN

-156 ILIKLSDRLHNMQTI
+156 MLIKLSDRLHNMQTI
-171 QSLDEAKKTR
+171 QSLDESKKIR

-210 FEVLHPVRHKTIQK
+210 FEVLHPVRYKTIQK

-239 ISKEIRD
+239 ISNEISN
-246 KLSSVKT
+246 KLNSVKT
-253 KAEITGREKNP
+253 KSEITGREKNP

-291 DTINDCYLTLGTLH
+291 NDINDCYLTLGTLH

-352 QVAEAGVAAHWLYK
+352 QLAEAGVAAHWLYK

-380 QWLKRMLDIQN
+380 QWLKRMLEIQN

-423 LPKNSSSIDFA
+423 LPKNSSTIDFA

-447 AKINQMLV
+447 AKINQILV
-455 PLRTKLSTGD
+455 PLRTRLSTGD

-524 PTAIKKKHWKKLIHD
+524 PTAIKKKHWNKLILD

-562 AHQLTSLIDGVTSNK
+562 AHQLTNLMDGVASNK
-577 NQTKMLDVITIKGS
+577 KQTKMLDVITIKGS
-591 DGMAIQLA
+591 DDMAIQLA
-599 SCCNPIPGDPILG
+599 NCCHPIPGDPILG
-612 YINKEKGLVIHTHD
+612 YINKDKGLVIHTHD
-626 CQIVNELALDHDRWV
+626 CKIVNELSLEHDRWV

-646 PDSDKLFNVRL
+646 PDSEKLFNVRL

-669 KIASVIADSESNIDN
+669 KIASVIADAESNIDN

-699 FLVQVRHRLHLA
+699 FVVQVRHRLHLA

-726 TRVKNYKE
+726 TRVKNYKN
-734 LKK
+734 